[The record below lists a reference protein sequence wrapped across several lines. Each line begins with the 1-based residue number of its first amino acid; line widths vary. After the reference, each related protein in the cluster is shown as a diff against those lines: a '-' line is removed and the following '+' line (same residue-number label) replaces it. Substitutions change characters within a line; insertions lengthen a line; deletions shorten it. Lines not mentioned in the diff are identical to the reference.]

1 MKKEVKYAIYKI
13 GKNKAPS
20 YDGLMDII
28 FQKRMYKRIYLNGYK
43 PNQLENCSKQDIQNH
58 ENEIIEELADKLTLY
73 LNFCIKE
80 KTRLLYN

>member
-43 PNQLENCSKQDIQNH
+43 PNQLENCSK
-58 ENEIIEELADKLTLY
+58 
-73 LNFCIKE
+73 
-80 KTRLLYN
+80 